1 VIVAGKFENAGGAPA
16 SRVARWDGSSW
27 SPLGLGLNDIVN
39 CLELLPNG
47 DLIAAGIF
55 TASGA
60 TSMPLVAR
68 WDGTSWS
75 QLGAGLVGG
84 EIRSMA
90 RMANGDVVVAGSLT
104 GAGGS
109 AVNGVARWDGTS
121 WSGFPF
127 QSLFV
132 SSVAVAPN
140 GDLFVSGPFTRLAGM
155 PSAAFGRAIT
165 SCPALVQS
173 YGSGCIGP
181 SGPLVLASLSSPWSG
196 SEYRTRLYGAPSSCF
211 VVNAIGG
218 TSVSVSLP
226 SLLPQSFSGC
236 SLLVSGDVLDLIVPS
251 NGVAEPSIQIP
262 STPAL
267 VGAAFYQQV
276 LAFQVDPSFNLLNVS
291 SSNGLIATIGFF

>member
-1 VIVAGKFENAGGAPA
+1 M
-16 SRVARWDGSSW
+16 RWDGVSW
-27 SPLGLGLNDIVN
+27 TQFGPTLQGRIRSVLAHADGTVRVAGD
-39 CLELLPNG
+39 ELLAATGANVVVGDGATWTALGGGFDDYVSGLQWMPNG
-47 DLIAAGIF
+47 DLLANGRFTTAGFGAAGGI
-55 TASGA
+55 
-60 TSMPLVAR
+60 AR
-68 WDGTSWS
+68 FDGTSWTGVGI
-75 QLGAGLVGG
+75 GANAAIEDVGLS
-84 EIRSMA
+84 R
-90 RMANGDVVVAGSLT
+90 D
-104 GAGGS
+104 
-109 AVNGVARWDGTS
+109 
-121 WSGFPF
+121 
-127 QSLFV
+127 
-132 SSVAVAPN
+132 

-181 SGPLVLASLSSPWSG
+181 SGPLELAPLSSPWSG
-196 SEYRTRLYGAPSSCF
+196 SEYRTRLYGTPSSCF

-262 STPAL
+262 SAPAL